1 MILFFALFVVVVVG
15 FLVVVVVVEVVVV
28 VVDVVD
34 MAVVV
39 EVVEADV
46 SGEYTRMASFGFTV
60 TVFECRRR
68 VATVEEGTEVVVVV
82 VVVVLGV
89 LILLGRLVEEDTV
102 EGDEAGVE
110 AGAGLVVVTG
120 AGVEVTVTR
129 KVTMFTSLS
138 LLPALVMMDEGSSEA
153 ITSGAASVVI
163 TDGGGGG
170 GESQKSSTKGRAA
183 GGDGLVVTAVSLF
196 SDSDSR
202 RLSLPLELRRST
214 R

>member
-1 MILFFALFVVVVVG
+1 MVVVG

-46 SGEYTRMASFGFTV
+46 SGEYTRMASFGLTV

-82 VVVVLGV
+82 VVGVV
-89 LILLGRLVEEDTV
+89 ILLGRLVEEDTV

-110 AGAGLVVVTG
+110 GAAGLEVVVTG

-138 LLPALVMMDEGSSEA
+138 LLLFPLVVMIDGSSEA
-153 ITSGAASVVI
+153 MMSGAASVVI
-163 TDGGGGG
+163 TDGGG

-183 GGDGLVVTAVSLF
+183 GGEGLVVTAVSLV
-196 SDSDSR
+196 SDSSR
-202 RLSLPLELRRST
+202 RLSLPPELRRST

>member
-1 MILFFALFVVVVVG
+1 MFLTLFVVVVVG

-46 SGEYTRMASFGFTV
+46 SGEYTRMASFGLTV

-82 VVVVLGV
+82 VVVVVVGV
-89 LILLGRLVEEDTV
+89 LILLGRLVEEDTA

-138 LLPALVMMDEGSSEA
+138 LLLFPLVVMIDGSSEA
-153 ITSGAASVVI
+153 MMSGAASVVI
-163 TDGGGGG
+163 TDGGG

-183 GGDGLVVTAVSLF
+183 GGEGLVVTAVSLV
-196 SDSDSR
+196 SDSSR
-202 RLSLPLELRRST
+202 RLSLPPELRRST